1 MIDRTIVIV
10 GAGPAGMSAA
20 IAAAEAG
27 LEPTVIDENS
37 QVGGQIYRQPPAA
50 FSAAK
55 EPTHAPDAARGAE
68 LRRKFESFKGRI
80 ELLKGTTAWGLFPP
94 KRLAISGA
102 DGWEMIQAEHL
113 ILATGAYEYVPP
125 FPGWT
130 LPGVMT
136 PGGAQVMVKSMRMLP
151 GRRILLAGT
160 GPFLLVVAQTLHQA
174 GADVVGIVEAAG
186 KRDGLRVLSGLVAE
200 PGLLLQ
206 GWRLLRQVRRAGIP
220 IFWRHVLL
228 EAQGDDETR
237 QAVYAPCDAQWHPD
251 RSRPRTAAVDTLCVG
266 YGFVPRSQLA
276 QLAGCR
282 MRYADELGGWIPQT
296 DDNLQT
302 SVPGIWA
309 AGDGAG
315 VAGSLVA
322 EVEGTLA
329 GLAVAHQ
336 LGALERQE
344 FEEASR
350 PVRRRLAKLRR
361 FRAALDRVSRIRPG
375 LSTLANNESLV
386 CRCEELSLGE
396 IETGIAA
403 GGTDIRTL
411 KVMSRL
417 GMGPCQGRMC
427 WPAMARYLA
436 GRTGRSIEEIGPLSI
451 RPPVQPLTVGA
462 LADGDGMAAVSRSD
476 AGEVWP

>member
-1 MIDRTIVIV
+1 
-10 GAGPAGMSAA
+10 
-20 IAAAEAG
+20 
-27 LEPTVIDENS
+27 
-37 QVGGQIYRQPPAA
+37 
-50 FSAAK
+50 
-55 EPTHAPDAARGAE
+55 
-68 LRRKFESFKGRI
+68 
-80 ELLKGTTAWGLFPP
+80 
-94 KRLAISGA
+94 
-102 DGWEMIQAEHL
+102 MIQAEHL

-130 LPGVMT
+130 LPGTMT
-136 PGGAQVMVKSMRMLP
+136 PGGAQLMVKSMRMLP

-174 GADVVGIVEAAG
+174 GAEVVGIVEAAG

-200 PGLLLQ
+200 PGLLRQ

-282 MRYADELGGWIPQT
+282 MQYADELGGWIPQT

-322 EVEGTLA
+322 ELEGTLA

-336 LGALERQE
+336 LGALEREE

-375 LSTLANNESLV
+375 LSTLANNETLV

-451 RPPVQPLTVGA
+451 RPPIQPLTVGA